1 MTSRVAW
8 VRPGPVCGTSAAAL
22 PILPARGS
30 QHRSTDRPKETWA
43 IGELA
48 ASPQNPENPRSRAG
62 RRPNAERY
70 RGSRPETQAT
80 PRLERCLVA
89 VLDEGEVGR
98 RARKGHS
105 SRGTPLS
112 LGWRAVSLPQAP
124 AAKSRLTGYCL
135 CSACNDVLEPSGS

>member
-1 MTSRVAW
+1 MPAGKGW
-8 VRPGPVCGTSAAAL
+8 RPFG
-22 PILPARGS
+22 
-30 QHRSTDRPKETWA
+30 
-43 IGELA
+43 
-48 ASPQNPENPRSRAG
+48 
-62 RRPNAERY
+62 
-70 RGSRPETQAT
+70 GSRLYLCQSGQGIQAL
-80 PRLERCLVA
+80 RLA
-89 VLDEGEVGR
+89 DAPAKLDEGEVGR